1 MIRVQREDFDP
12 GQEIADLTAS
22 NHAIGG
28 LVVFV
33 GLVRDMA
40 PEGGLSAM
48 TLEHYPGMTEKML
61 TRIDEEAQARWP
73 LEASLV
79 IHRYGRLEPGDRI
92 VLVATASA
100 HRQAA
105 FEACQFLIDWL
116 KTKAPFWKLE
126 ETPEGGQWVTARAG
140 DDEAAERWQQTKKPA
155 E

>member
-12 GQEIADLTAS
+12 GQEIADLTGG

-61 TRIDEEAQARWP
+61 TRIDEEAQDP
-73 LEASLV
+73 
-79 IHRYGRLEPGDRI
+79 
-92 VLVATASA
+92 
-100 HRQAA
+100 
-105 FEACQFLIDWL
+105 FEALARYYLSERPSCPRLIDTQEKRTRFTVDINSL
-116 KTKAPFWKLE
+116 
-126 ETPEGGQWVTARAG
+126 TPSSA
-140 DDEAAERWQQTKKPA
+140 
-155 E
+155 